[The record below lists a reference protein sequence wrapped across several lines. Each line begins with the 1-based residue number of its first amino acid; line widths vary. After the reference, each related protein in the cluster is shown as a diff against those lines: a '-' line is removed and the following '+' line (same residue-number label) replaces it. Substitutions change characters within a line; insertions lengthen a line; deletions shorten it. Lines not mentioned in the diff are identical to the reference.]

1 MEATAIHT
9 QRIDYRRIAARVLTI
24 LLALMCVVPAAP
36 AYAKSPTLAIDSNTV
51 GMTKAERKVYKTLKS
66 YKSKAAYR
74 EGKRWGDDKHY
85 LYKGNRYYEYKG
97 YWFNGGY
104 GCHAFALKMSDL
116 AFGTKKPLKT
126 HRKWSKI
133 RVGDVVRMN
142 EFTNKAHTVIV
153 LKVVG
158 KKYVVAEGNFN
169 GRVHWGRV
177 ITRSEFSKTGSFV
190 LTRY

>member
-1 MEATAIHT
+1 METTAIIT
-9 QRIDYRRIAARVLTI
+9 QRIGHRRIVARILPV
-24 LLALMCVVPAAP
+24 LLALMCVVPATP

-51 GMTKAERKVYKTLKS
+51 GMTSAERKVYKRLRS
-66 YKSKAAYR
+66 YKSQAAYR
-74 EGKRWGDDKHY
+74 EGRRWGNKKGY
-85 LYKGNRYYEYKG
+85 IYKGDRCYTYKG
-97 YWFNGGY
+97 QYFNGGY

-126 HRKWSKI
+126 HRSWSKI

-142 EFTNKAHTVIV
+142 EFKNDAHSVIV

-169 GRVHWGRV
+169 GKVHWGRV
-177 ITRSEFSKTGSFV
+177 ITRSEFRKTGSFV